1 MSVQG
6 AGEYQGGEEALGGA
20 VCDESGAWWTE
31 ECDGDAPTVICLM
44 VCLVVFGWWCLVLVG
59 IYPGVLVLNGYEETS
74 LRIFFFFFCLQWLY
88 NCTTHSGYS
97 LWCMMA
103 AFILFMLL
111 VRR

>member
-1 MSVQG
+1 MG

-59 IYPGVLVLNGYEETS
+59 IYTPAFWFSMATRRRVYG
-74 LRIFFFFFCLQWLY
+74 FFFFCLQWLY